1 MIDYYSIIQLQLELD
16 ELVQKINRLNARLTI
31 VDFEGLEKEW
41 SALVRELSTKSN
53 GRLSFRQ
60 VSNNKFVL
68 DIFGED
74 DPDAPLRVKMSD
86 VNQALKE
93 LYQENKGKDIISVV
107 NIDYEIIEDEPMI
120 QYPEGQQL
128 GIEYGQQDLDP
139 LSAPEDDADDQSDSD
154 KSIMESVTNEDNEV
168 LQTEQERDHIVI
180 DMGSDEES
188 DGDDMSPPKE
198 MQVVQVQYDPETK
211 SFVPIDKSDTELEEI
226 SDAESLD
233 LEAMTSEEV
242 TQLLD
247 SIMAI
252 NQDEEDSN
260 ATEVDEI
267 QDSNQGT
274 ANQVC
279 ELTWDQLQAE
289 VGAQLKKRCKSFC
302 WQLKKITAEVRQ
314 NIDTLEELVEAM
326 TTLCKIIEENSG
338 WIKPDPSQASPTQN
352 YEQTIKMYKFLIA
365 DAKST
370 LGFVTQLA
378 ESLPHLEEGPEP
390 GWPWEEC
397 RPFPNAWA

>member
-74 DPDAPLRVKMSD
+74 DPDEPLRVKMSD

-93 LYQENKGKDIISVV
+93 LYQENKGKDIVSVV
-107 NIDYEIIEDEPMI
+107 SIDYEIIEDEPMI

-128 GIEYGQQDLDP
+128 GIEYGRQDLDP

-211 SFVPIDKSDTELEEI
+211 SFVPIDTTDTEEEEI

-242 TQLLD
+242 TELMN
-247 SIMAI
+247 SIMAS
-252 NQDEEDSN
+252 DLVKEEGIASEFDRTQESN
-260 ATEVDEI
+260 E
-267 QDSNQGT
+267 GC

-302 WQLKKITAEVRQ
+302 WQLKKITAEVQ
-314 NIDTLEELVEAM
+314 ENIDTLEELVEAM

-338 WIKPDPSQASPTQN
+338 WIKQDPSQESPTQN

>member
-1 MIDYYSIIQLQLELD
+1 MSDYYSIIQLQLELD
-16 ELVQKINRLNARLTI
+16 ELVQKINRLNARLKI

-74 DPDAPLRVKMSD
+74 DPDEPLRVKMSD

-93 LYQENKGKDIISVV
+93 LHQENKGKDIISEVI
-107 NIDYEIIEDEPMI
+107 IDYEIIEDEPMI
-120 QYPEGQQL
+120 QQPEGQQL
-128 GIEYGQQDLDP
+128 GLEYRQQELDP
-139 LSAPEDDADDQSDSD
+139 LSASKDDADDQSDSGESL
-154 KSIMESVTNEDNEV
+154 KESVANEANEV
-168 LQTEQERDHIVI
+168 SQTEQERDLIVI
-180 DMGSDEES
+180 DMDDNEDS
-188 DGDDMSPPKE
+188 DGEDMSPKKE

-211 SFVPIDKSDTELEEI
+211 SFVPIDTTDTEEEEI

-242 TQLLD
+242 TELMN
-247 SIMAI
+247 SITAS
-252 NQDEEDSN
+252 DLVKEEGIASEFDRTQESN
-260 ATEVDEI
+260 E
-267 QDSNQGT
+267 GC

-279 ELTWDQLQAE
+279 ELSWDQLRAE
-289 VGAQLKKRCKSFC
+289 VGAQLKQRCKSFC
-302 WQLKKITAEVRQ
+302 WQLKKITAEVQ
-314 NIDTLEELVEAM
+314 ENIDTLEELVEAM

-338 WIKPDPSQASPTQN
+338 WIKQDPLQASPTQN
-352 YEQTIKMYKFLIA
+352 HEQAIMMYKFLIA
-365 DAKST
+365 DAKNS

-378 ESLPHLEEGPEP
+378 KSLPNLEEGPEP
-390 GWPWEEC
+390 GWPWEES